1 MPMLRL
7 PALLTLLTLLTAAP
21 AQALKVMV
29 VDAELQST
37 LGYGET
43 SGGRL
48 NLQLVGNYNGPVVL
62 LFAQTDAEKKAGLFP
77 GLQARYDGTLRGGV
91 LSLSE
96 SSANRASALSFP
108 GSANPVT
115 LDKFLKGFKLTLG
128 VNTPAVTLPGL
139 KTQENGNNGN
149 NGNQK
154 K

>member
-96 SSANRASALSFP
+96 

>member
-1 MPMLRL
+1 MLRL

-96 SSANRASALSFP
+96 